1 MDLIAHF
8 VFGLWIYQDFGN
20 IWIIL
25 LSCITDIDH
34 LIGYIYDR
42 RKKSSIQ
49 IPKLLHLAYRP
60 RSWFHSFT
68 GLLTVFIP
76 LSFFL
81 PTPVVL
87 LPLLSHLL
95 LDALDKNG
103 ISIFPP
109 FLKKRIKGALPVGYL
124 MEDPNYLKRHKRSHV
139 PSLILI
145 AIISLL
151 ILYGI

>member
-8 VFGLWIYQDFGN
+8 VFGLWIYQDLGSVWTIF
-20 IWIIL
+20 

-34 LIGYIYDR
+34 LLGYIYDR
-42 RKKSSIQ
+42 RKKPFIQ

-68 GLLTVFIP
+68 GILVVSIP
-76 LSFFL
+76 LTFFL
-81 PTPVVL
+81 PSPIVF
-87 LPLLSHLL
+87 LPLFSHLL

-103 ISIFPP
+103 ISILPP
-109 FLKKRIKGALPVGYL
+109 FLKKRVRGALPVGYL
-124 MEDPNYLKRHKRSHV
+124 IEDPSYLKRHKRSHV

-145 AIISLL
+145 ITVTLL